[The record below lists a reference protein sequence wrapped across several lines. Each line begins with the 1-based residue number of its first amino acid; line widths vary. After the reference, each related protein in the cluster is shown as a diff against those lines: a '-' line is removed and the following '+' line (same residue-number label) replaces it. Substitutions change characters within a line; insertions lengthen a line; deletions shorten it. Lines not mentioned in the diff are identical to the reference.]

1 LGVFVPIDV
10 DTFEGPGWHLRR
22 LAEKL
27 GGRRSRL
34 DRLDSYLRGDP
45 PLPRGAESAQ
55 SAFRAFQQKA
65 RLNMAELVVEA
76 PRERMKVRAFRT
88 AVDSDETGDDQAWS
102 IWKANGLTVEMADVW
117 QNMLALGDAYV
128 IVGADDDGEPVITGE
143 DPRQVVTM
151 HDPRRQSRVT
161 SALKMFSA
169 PAEGVDYAYV
179 YLPGRVHVA
188 VRPASAVPVVSTGF
202 DGAGWEWD
210 ESRGGEAGEPLPE
223 LLADRVPVVRF
234 RNRRG
239 VGEFEPHLDVL
250 DRINHMILQRMV
262 IATAQAFK
270 QRAIKGD
277 LPDVDDNGD
286 PIDYDGIFQSG
297 PDALWRLPEGVD
309 IQELGQ
315 ADLTPTLLAVRD
327 DLQHLAAV
335 TRTPL
340 SMISPDATNQS
351 ATGAAL
357 IREGLV
363 FKVED
368 KQARVDAALIEMM
381 SLAFLMKG
389 DAARAD
395 RGRMSPEWA
404 PAERYGLAEKFD
416 AVAKAGDRV
425 PDQYLYAEVLQA
437 TPEQVALMTSAAR
450 SAQVRADRSALVA
463 AAAGARLDPTVARLS
478 ERRGVGG

>member
-1 LGVFVPIDV
+1 MGVFVPIDV

-27 GGRRSRL
+27 GARRARL

-55 SAFRAFQQKA
+55 DAFRAFQRKA

-88 AVDSDETGDDQAWS
+88 AVDSDETGDDQAWA

-179 YLPGRVHVA
+179 YLPGRVFVA
-188 VRPASAVPVVSTGF
+188 VRASSNVPTVSAGF
-202 DGAGWEWD
+202 TATGWEWD
-210 ESRGGEAGEPLPE
+210 ESRGGELGEALPF
-223 LLADRVPVVRF
+223 DRVPVVRF

-286 PIDYDGIFQSG
+286 PIDYDAIFQSG
-297 PDALWRLPEGVD
+297 PDALWRLPEDVD

-315 ADLTPTLLAVRD
+315 ADLTPTLVAVRD

-368 KQARVDAALIEMM
+368 KQARVDVGLIDMM
-381 SLAFLMKG
+381 SLAFLVKG
-389 DAARAD
+389 DVARAE
-395 RGRMSPEWA
+395 RGRMAVEWA
-404 PAERYGLAEKFD
+404 PAERYSLAEKFD
-416 AVAKAGDRV
+416 AVAKAGDRI
-425 PDQYLYAEVLQA
+425 PLEYLSSEVLQA
-437 TPEQVALMTSAAR
+437 TPEQMVQLR
-450 SAQVRADRSALVA
+450 SQVRSKQVRADRSALVA
-463 AAAGARLDPTVARLS
+463 AAAEARLDPTVARLS
-478 ERRGVGG
+478 GRRGVGG